1 MSARCS
7 ARNSTCL
14 RAWPRRKLAEFGEI
28 HTPSVA
34 DIFVAKV
41 KGAMQ

>member
-1 MSARCS
+1 VAKDR
-7 ARNSTCL
+7 
-14 RAWPRRKLAEFGEI
+14 LAEIGEI